1 MRGPQI
7 RLLGAP
13 RGLSC
18 LSLLES
24 FLFIMDDGD
33 DDGDG
38 DDKMDDDGDEV

>member
-7 RLLGAP
+7 CLLGAP
-13 RGLSC
+13 PGLSC

-33 DDGDG
+33 DDGDD

>member
-13 RGLSC
+13 PGHSC

-33 DDGDG
+33 DD
-38 DDKMDDDGDEV
+38 DKMDDDGDEV